1 MTGASARW
9 SRLHVPVETGTP
21 PYIVGAKSAPLCFR
35 LSAKAPLRSLAPP
48 LPRKAAARPFLGSRG
63 SVRKVRPALLPPV
76 GESAAALPCS
86 SSSSKSRC
94 AAFSRIAWV
103 CSQSP
108 PRSAFA
114 CRRKR
119 RCAPLLLLFLE
130 KPLCGLFSDRVGLF
144 AKSAPLCF
152 RLSAK
157 APLRSLAPPLPRKAA
172 ARPFLGSRGSVR
184 KVRPALLP
192 PVGESAA
199 VLPCSSSSSKS
210 RYAAF
215 SRIAW
220 VCSQSPPRSAS
231 ACRRK
236 QKNAAARPPRG
247 LPGPLCKTRPPCFR
261 PPAEARCGWY
271 TVIIPRPAGEVYY
284 NFVKFTSR

>member
-1 MTGASARW
+1 MSP
-9 SRLHVPVETGTP
+9 SKPVHP
-21 PYIVGAKSAPLCFR
+21 PI
-35 LSAKAPLRSLAPP
+35 
-48 LPRKAAARPFLGSRG
+48 
-63 SVRKVRPALLPPV
+63 
-76 GESAAALPCS
+76 S
-86 SSSSKSRC
+86 SE
-94 AAFSRIAWV
+94 
-103 CSQSP
+103 QSP
-108 PRSAFA
+108 PRSASA

-130 KPLCGLFSDRVGLF
+130 KPLHGLFSDRVGLF

-192 PVGESAA
+192 PVGESKRTPRRGRPA
-199 VLPCSSSSSKS
+199 VCL
-210 RYAAF
+210 
-215 SRIAW
+215 
-220 VCSQSPPRSAS
+220 
-231 ACRRK
+231 
-236 QKNAAARPPRG
+236 G
-247 LPGPLCKTRPPCFR
+247 LFAKFR